1 MTRSCGWGSSP
12 RHLGLYAASVNEE
25 LGNPAGRLHYALANY
40 DRARQGATALDAWGA
55 VLGTS
60 PGTSEILPRLAKLAS
75 QVPELRARLDVVA
88 PRQVANFDRYADA
101 IYSPILGTG
110 QALVTAQAGTQV
122 NEHVL
127 AWLSSTAE
135 LLHAYDSHFKVG
147 ADDDRVELRDL
158 LEAARDAVRS
168 DAKLT
173 SDLKLHLIEL
183 VDRAIRALDEI
194 ELVGPEAVM
203 AQVDQIVVVVSK
215 NQEKTAN
222 SISVL
227 KKVWTKAYAT
237 MVTAT
242 VVAEGAESVDQIAA
256 HAAKLLGN

>member
-1 MTRSCGWGSSP
+1 M
-12 RHLGLYAASVNEE
+12 
-25 LGNPAGRLHYALANY
+25 
-40 DRARQGATALDAWGA
+40 
-55 VLGTS
+55 
-60 PGTSEILPRLAKLAS
+60 
-75 QVPELRARLDVVA
+75 
-88 PRQVANFDRYADA
+88 
-101 IYSPILGTG
+101 
-110 QALVTAQAGTQV
+110 
-122 NEHVL
+122 
-127 AWLSSTAE
+127 
-135 LLHAYDSHFKVG
+135 
-147 ADDDRVELRDL
+147 ELRDL

-168 DAKLT
+168 DTKLT

-227 KKVWTKAYAT
+227 EKVWKKAYAT

-242 VVAEGAESVDQIAA
+242 VVAEGAESVQQIAA
-256 HAAKLLGN
+256 HTANLFGN